1 MISRGEAVTNAR
13 KMLRG
18 FAGAPD
24 QRHHAQKLFSELT
37 HAEGWSAAEQVA
49 ITAFG
54 LWLQARPSLDELK
67 PHCERLLAKF
77 G

>member
-1 MISRGEAVTNAR
+1 MISRGEAYANAR

-24 QRHHAQKLFSELT
+24 PRRHAQKLFSELA
-37 HAEGWSAAEQVA
+37 HGEGWTASEEAA
-49 ITAFG
+49 ITALG
-54 LWLQARPSLDELK
+54 QWLQGRPNLGELK
-67 PHCERLLAKF
+67 SHCEGVLAKL

>member
-13 KMLRG
+13 RMLRG

-24 QRHHAQKLFSELT
+24 PRRHAQKLFSELT
-37 HAEGWSAAEQVA
+37 HADGWSGAEQAA
-49 ITAFG
+49 ITALG
-54 LWLQARPSLDELK
+54 LWLQARPNLAELK
-67 PHCERLLAKF
+67 PHCTQVLAKL